1 MIPAS
6 FNYNRPKSVGE
17 ALKML
22 SDDGAQALAGGHS
35 LLPAMKLR
43 LNQPSLLVDVGRIEE
58 LRFIRRDGNALVI
71 GASTTHHEIAN
82 SQAVRDAIPM
92 LAEGADHIGDPAV
105 RNKGTLGGSL
115 AHADPA
121 ADWPAMML
129 AVNAKITIAN
139 PKGERQV
146 DAGDFFQGFYMTAV
160 EEGELITSV
169 EIPVPAGNYS
179 SAYAKFEQPASRFAI
194 VGCAVMADVSS
205 GSFKDVRVAFTGVA
219 DSAFRDAD
227 LEAALEGAA
236 ANADSIA
243 AAVEKAAVGVDFMED
258 HYASAPY
265 RGHLAKVYAKRALM
279 ALL

>member
-6 FNYNRPKSVGE
+6 FNYNRPESVGE

-22 SDDGAQALAGGHS
+22 SDNGAQALAGGHS
-35 LLPAMKLR
+35 LLPAIKLR
-43 LNQPSLLVDVGRIEE
+43 LNEPDSLVDVSRIPE
-58 LRFIRRDGNALVI
+58 LRFIRQDGNTLSI
-71 GASTTHHEIAN
+71 GASTTHHEIAT
-82 SQAVRDAIPM
+82 SDVVKGAIPM

-129 AVNAKITIAN
+129 AVNAEIVIAN
-139 PKGERQV
+139 PKGSRRV
-146 DAGDFFQGFYMTAV
+146 AASDFFQGFYMTAL

-169 EIPVPAGNYS
+169 EIPVPSGVYR
-179 SAYAKFEQPASRFAI
+179 SAYVKFEQPASRFAI
-194 VGCAVMADVSS
+194 VGCAVMANMYDGVFS
-205 GSFKDVRVAFTGVA
+205 DVRVAFTGVA
-219 DSAFRDAD
+219 DAAFRDAAV
-227 LEAALEGAA
+227 EAALENAPSNAATVAAAAEKAA
-236 ANADSIA
+236 ANA
-243 AAVEKAAVGVDFMED
+243 DFMED

-265 RGHLAKVYAKRALM
+265 RGHLAKVYAKRALT

>member
-6 FNYNRPKSVGE
+6 FNYNRPESVGE

-35 LLPAMKLR
+35 LLPAIKLR
-43 LNQPSLLVDVGRIEE
+43 LNEPDSLVDISRIAE
-58 LRFIRRDGNALVI
+58 LRFIKRDRGTLTI
-71 GASTTHHEIAN
+71 GASTTHHEVAN
-82 SQAVRDAIPM
+82 SADVKGAISM

-129 AVNAKITIAN
+129 AVNADVVIAN
-139 PKGERQV
+139 PKGSRKV
-146 DAGDFFQGFYMTAV
+146 AAGDFFQGFYMTAL
-160 EEGELITSV
+160 EEGELITEV
-169 EIPVPAGNYS
+169 EIPVPAGEYR

-194 VGCAVMADVSS
+194 VGCAVMADVSGGTFS
-205 GSFKDVRVAFTGVA
+205 DVRVAFTGVA
-219 DSAFRDAD
+219 DAAFRDAGV
-227 LEAALEGAA
+227 EAALEGAP
-236 ANADSIA
+236 ANAESIA
-243 AAVEKAAVGVDFMED
+243 AAAEKAAAGVDFMED